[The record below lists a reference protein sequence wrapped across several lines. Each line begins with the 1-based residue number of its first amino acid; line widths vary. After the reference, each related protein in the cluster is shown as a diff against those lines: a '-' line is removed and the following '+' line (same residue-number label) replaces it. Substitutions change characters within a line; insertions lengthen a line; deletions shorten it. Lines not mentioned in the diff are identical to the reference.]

1 MCCRNI
7 EHHKNSG
14 ALFVSETFL
23 TSASGRCETL
33 PWGFMDKL
41 FASRCVLGQLGWLN
55 LDPWLWMLQVA
66 VFCHWRVAFSL
77 ATSCFLNWW
86 WHLEDSKRRG
96 RDLTFLPHV
105 SWPLFTFCL
114 SLLGLV
120 DEARQAGRWPL
131 IESDME
137 TDCNSQSTPGTSAL
151 KLYQKMAQ
159 FKFWP
164 NFNWGLG
171 HHLYYLRIFSPFLHC
186 TNVYFVYC
194 RCIF

>member
-1 MCCRNI
+1 MCVGPAGLA
-7 EHHKNSG
+7 KPG
-14 ALFVSETFL
+14 PLALN
-23 TSASGRCETL
+23 AAG
-33 PWGFMDKL
+33 
-41 FASRCVLGQLGWLN
+41 RCVLPLK
-55 LDPWLWMLQVA
+55 
-66 VFCHWRVAFSL
+66 
-77 ATSCFLNWW
+77 SCILFGNIVL
-86 WHLEDSKRRG
+86 LELVMTFG
-96 RDLTFLPHV
+96 RQQKTWTRSDIFITCVLT
-105 SWPLFTFCL
+105 LFTFCL